1 MSPCA
6 VDPASLEAV
15 CTADPHEAL
24 PALAVVV
31 VEAVVLGVDAAV
43 GFELDPEPHPASRQA
58 VANMTRRK
66 QTDSRGCRYVSR
78 VKMTTA
84 WAGGPENLL
93 KRTSARRGR
102 ARPPTQRGAP
112 HREASAL

>member
-1 MSPCA
+1 MSPWA

-31 VEAVVLGVDAAV
+31 VDAVVLGVDAAV
-43 GFELDPEPHPASRQA
+43 EFELDLEPHPASGRA
-58 VANMTRRK
+58 IANMTMAT
-66 QTDSRGCRYVSR
+66 QTDSRRCRYVSR

-84 WAGGPENLL
+84 WARGPENLL